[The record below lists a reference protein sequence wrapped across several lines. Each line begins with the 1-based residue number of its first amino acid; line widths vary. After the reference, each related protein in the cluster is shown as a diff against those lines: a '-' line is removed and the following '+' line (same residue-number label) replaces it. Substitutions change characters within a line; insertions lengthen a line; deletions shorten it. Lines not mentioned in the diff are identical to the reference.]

1 MSTYVASADQ
11 IERKWYVVDAKG
23 MTLGRMAT
31 EIATI
36 LRGKHKPTF
45 TPFLDCGDFV
55 IVINAAQVV
64 LTGNKLDQ
72 KMYRYHTGY
81 PGGLKET
88 TYRKLMITKPEKAI
102 ELAVKGMLPKNALGR
117 QMYKKLK
124 VYAGP
129 MHEQA
134 AQKPE
139 PLTFEA

>member
-1 MSTYVASADQ
+1 MKTYVAKAGE
-11 IERKWYVVDAKG
+11 IERKWFVVDAQGLK
-23 MTLGRMAT
+23 LGRLST
-31 EIATI
+31 EVARI

-55 IVINAAQVV
+55 IIVNAEKVV

-88 TYRKLMITKPEKAI
+88 SYRKLMSTKPEKAV
-102 ELAVKGMLPKNALGR
+102 EMAVKGMLPKNALGR
-117 QMYKKLK
+117 QIYRKLK

-129 MHEQA
+129 NHEHA
-134 AQKPE
+134 AQRPE
-139 PLTFEA
+139 ILTIEA

>member
-1 MSTYVASADQ
+1 MKTYVAKADQ
-11 IERKWYVVDAKG
+11 IERKWFVVDARG
-23 MTLGRMAT
+23 MKLGRLST
-31 EIATI
+31 EVARI
-36 LRGKHKPTF
+36 LRGKHKPTY

-55 IVINAAQVV
+55 IIVNADQVV
-64 LTGNKLDQ
+64 LTGKKLDQ

-88 TYRKLMITKPEKAI
+88 SYRKLMSSKPEKAVEMAI
-102 ELAVKGMLPKNALGR
+102 KGMLPKNALGR

-129 MHEQA
+129 KHEHT

>member
-1 MSTYVASADQ
+1 MKTYVAKADQ
-11 IERKWYVVDAKG
+11 IERKWFVVDAQGLK
-23 MTLGRMAT
+23 LGRLAT
-31 EIATI
+31 EVARI

-55 IVINAAQVV
+55 IVINAAKVE
-64 LTGNKLDQ
+64 LTGHKLDQ

-88 TYRKLMITKPEKAI
+88 TYRKLMSSKPERAVESAI
-102 ELAVKGMLPKNALGR
+102 KGMLPKNALGR
-117 QMYKKLK
+117 QMYRKLK

-129 MHEQA
+129 AHEHA

-139 PLTFEA
+139 ILTIEA